1 MTFNKNL
8 ADALG
13 SVNLTDT
20 GEPVKLNKW
29 LASELGLEGRPA
41 EKRWRPARFT
51 YVSDKANVRPRLNQ
65 FLATGPVV
73 AAAVLGR
80 QAEAGTREDLL
91 DFAMAK
97 VVGADRPAQVFIIVS
112 EDQPRLL
119 DIVGDPNHPA
129 VVKIQELA
137 PEAELHLI
145 IGEAK
150 SSAIVRGP
158 VLDLARP
165 PLVVDS
171 RLERMLR
178 LSVATSPAVMLVGPP
193 GTGKSLLV
201 DHLLD
206 RVDVEPEQFGISH
219 PPSGFRRVT
228 AEEGWTFQDLVG
240 GQTVVQGELVFRPG
254 FLLQAIAADEWLVL
268 DEANRAD
275 LDKIFGA
282 LLTWLAG
289 QDVQIAT
296 AATTA
301 DAPSVELGWKRGAE
315 RSEGP
320 AFNDLVAPAEALASL
335 RYTANSDWRVV
346 GTYNA
351 LDAQRVFR
359 VGQALG
365 RRFMRVPVAPLDVDR
380 FREALA
386 PWTVGMPDRV
396 AEVLCG
402 LYGAHLETEA
412 PLGPAVFLR
421 AASYI
426 VNGLR
431 LDFGFVGDGDQLV
444 VDDQPPEEVERL
456 LVEAYLLG
464 VGTQLAQQ
472 PPQDLDLLRTRTI
485 EQGLLSEAQ
494 WTFLTD
500 QLPSLA

>member
-1 MTFNKNL
+1 MSFEDRL
-8 ADALG
+8 AQALE
-13 SVNLTDT
+13 SVNLRDR

-29 LASELGLEGRPA
+29 FAAELELKERPQ
-41 EKRWRPARFT
+41 EKRWRPTRFT

-65 FLATGPVV
+65 FLATTPVV
-73 AAAVLGR
+73 AGAVLG
-80 QAEAGTREDLL
+80 AEAEPGTREDLL
-91 DFAMAK
+91 DFAMAR
-97 VVGADRPAQVFIIVS
+97 VVGPDRPAEVFVVVS
-112 EDQPRLL
+112 EAEPKLL
-119 DIVGDPNHPA
+119 DIVGDPDHS
-129 VVKIQELA
+129 VVGQIQALA
-137 PEAELHLI
+137 PDAELHLI
-145 IGEAK
+145 AGEAEPRL
-150 SSAIVRGP
+150 ARGP
-158 VLDLARP
+158 VLELSAP
-165 PLVVDS
+165 PLIVDS

-201 DHLLD
+201 DYLLEQ
-206 RVDVEPEQFGISH
+206 VVAEPARYGLGH
-219 PPSGFRRVT
+219 APKGFKRVT

-240 GQTVVQGELVFRPG
+240 GQTVVEGELVFRPG
-254 FLLQAIAADEWLVL
+254 FLLQAIENDEWLVL

-289 QDVQIAT
+289 QDVQVAI

-301 DAPSVELGWKRGAE
+301 DSPSVELGWDKEAQRA
-315 RSEGP
+315 EGP
-320 AFNDLVAPAEALASL
+320 RFNDLAAPAEASGPL
-335 RYTANSDWRVV
+335 RYVADQDWRII

-365 RRFMRVPVAPLDVDR
+365 RRFLRVPVPPLETDK

-386 PWTVGMPDRV
+386 PWTVGLPERV
-396 AEVLCG
+396 GEVLCG
-402 LYGAHLETEA
+402 LYAAHLESEV

-421 AASYI
+421 AASYV

-431 LDFGFVGDGDQLV
+431 LGSDSSGDLDSAGGSSPDR
-444 VDDQPPEEVERL
+444 VEDL
-456 LVEAYLLG
+456 LVEAYLLA

-472 PPQDLDLLRTRTI
+472 PPDEVEALRARTI
-485 EQGLLSEAQ
+485 DRGYLSEAQ
-494 WTFLTD
+494 WAYLNQ